1 MPRTYNAI
9 LSGDH
14 VEWIGTPPDRSRPLP
29 VRITVLQDGAQR
41 SAKERGQRM
50 AEALNGIARRGGVSA
65 IPDPIEWQ
73 RETRQERALLGRES

>member
-14 VEWIGTPPDRSRPLP
+14 VEWIDPPPDRSRPLP

-50 AEALNGIARRGGVSA
+50 AEALSGIARRGGVSA
-65 IPDPIEWQ
+65 IADPIEWQ
-73 RETRQERALLGRES
+73 REIRQERALLGRES